1 MEKIHVSRSEYNIAA
16 FNAVKKMVLE
26 AKGATSSIALFLDD
40 FIKEIEK
47 KRSEPRVRVIKFNE
61 DEIDTVISNLKFISN
76 LNADAN
82 SKLKKA
88 TDWIKIYVD
97 EIKES
102 EVE

>member
-1 MEKIHVSRSEYNIAA
+1 MEKMHVSRADYDIMA
-16 FNAVKKMVLE
+16 FNAVKEMVLE

-47 KRSEPRVRVIKFNE
+47 KRSKPRVRVIKFNK
-61 DEIDTVISNLKFISN
+61 DEVDTMISNLKFISY
-76 LNADAN
+76 LNVDAN
-82 SKLKKA
+82 SELKKA

-97 EIKES
+97 EMKES